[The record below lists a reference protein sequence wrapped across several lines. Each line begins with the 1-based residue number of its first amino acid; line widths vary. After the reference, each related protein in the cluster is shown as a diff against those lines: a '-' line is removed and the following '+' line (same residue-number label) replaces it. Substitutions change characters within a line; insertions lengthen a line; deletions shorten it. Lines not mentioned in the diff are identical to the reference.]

1 MKIGKMEKT
10 VIAVTAIFIVV
21 SLLFVFGG
29 NILNDLGSKKRKN
42 ISEMPE
48 ADSSTEVIKG
58 NIVVEQTFVSDLSSI
73 SEIGIVFVHEYGAA
87 GTEIA
92 IELLNKGN
100 VVAADTYQVSGIKD
114 QHRTFLNVAPAVTN
128 CLNKEFTLRVY
139 STDGDDTGL
148 KILVSKTN
156 DSTFKYNN
164 RTIGGTLCFSA
175 SE

>member
-1 MKIGKMEKT
+1 MKIGKLEKT
-10 VIAVTAIFIVV
+10 VIAVTAAFIIV

-29 NILNDLGSKKRKN
+29 NILNDLGSKKRKTV
-42 ISEMPE
+42 SEMPE

-58 NIVVEQTFVSDLSSI
+58 SIVVEQTFISDLSSM

-87 GTEIA
+87 GAEIA

-100 VVAADTYQVSGIKD
+100 VIAADTYQVSGIKD
-114 QHRTFLNVAPAVTN
+114 QHRTFLSVVPVATN
-128 CLNKEFTLRVY
+128 CLNKEFKLRIY
-139 STDGDDTGL
+139 SPGGDDTGL

-164 RTIGGTLCFSA
+164 RTIGGTLCFSV